1 MLRECLGE
9 KTVDELNEDGSWS
22 VVPVKLG
29 ERMDQTA
36 SNIHTRKLPSAKAS
50 IHPRAE
56 LKTQTVV
63 GSGPGRRRLTFRP
76 PAGPFYRDGAPS
88 PEEAVHD
95 PAKLAG
101 VWRKGW
107 YRGLHLVEECY
118 QFLSAR
124 A

>member
-22 VVPVKLG
+22 AVSVKLG
-29 ERMDQTA
+29 ERMDRTA

-63 GSGPGRRRLTFRP
+63 GSGPGRRRLTL
-76 PAGPFYRDGAPS
+76 GPQQAHFTGM
-88 PEEAVHD
+88 E
-95 PAKLAG
+95 L
-101 VWRKGW
+101 
-107 YRGLHLVEECY
+107 
-118 QFLSAR
+118 QAR
-124 A
+124 RRQCMILQS